1 MTDSEPVT
9 DGGHVTDR
17 GVRLQ
22 AILEAIAY
30 RAVWLVTIELIALG
44 AAGIVAGIDH
54 QPGTPARAELTWAG
68 DESIRPTIAAAT
80 ADLAALA
87 SDVDRLGVLGRGALA
102 ALAASQ
108 LDELDRAIGDGGA
121 IVIQV
126 RDRAGRLR
134 NALLAAP
141 GVGPND
147 ELRISTDNSR
157 RRAQLLG
164 ALDATQG
171 LDVAWAR
178 LTTGGFAAT
187 QLSTMLS
194 RHDELITTA
203 IEAGRKGDTK
213 TATARIDQATAALDS
228 ADALRDRLRN
238 TSDVTILNEWLRRSR
253 NYDVALKNLYIA
265 SAASPGRVTKAI
277 REALAAEKTA
287 REQLPGDTSG
297 LVIIMAEIGRGGVN
311 QAVLAVEEARGRL
324 SAALDAATE
333 ATDPAATEAP

>member
-1 MTDSEPVT
+1 MTD
-9 DGGHVTDR
+9 R
-17 GVRLQ
+17 AVRAQ
-22 AILEAIAY
+22 AILTAIAY

-44 AAGIVAGIDH
+44 AAGIVAAIDH
-54 QPGTPARAELTWAG
+54 QAGTSARAELTWAG
-68 DESIRPTIAAAT
+68 DEAIRPTIASAT
-80 ADLAALA
+80 TDLATLAL
-87 SDVDRLGVLGRGALA
+87 DVDRLGVLGRGALA

-121 IVIQV
+121 LVIQL

-134 NALLAAP
+134 NTLLAAP

-147 ELRISTDNSR
+147 ELRISADNRGR
-157 RRAQLLG
+157 RSLLLA

-178 LTTGGFAAT
+178 LATGGFAAT
-187 QLSTMLS
+187 QLSTLLA

-203 IEAGRKGDTK
+203 IEAGRKGDSK

-228 ADALRDRLRN
+228 ADALRDRLRT
-238 TSDVTILNEWLRRSR
+238 TSDVTTLNEWLRRNR

-265 SAASPGRVTKAI
+265 SAASPGRINNAL
-277 REALAAEKTA
+277 REALAAEKAA

-297 LVIIMAEIGRGGVN
+297 LIIIMAEIGRGGVN
-311 QAVLAVEEARGRL
+311 QAVLAIEEARGRL

-333 ATDPAATEAP
+333 ATDPLTDPSTPAP